1 MGKVATMDFHVTS
14 ECSQECP
21 YCWGPQDFETAVDT
35 ATALSIL
42 QKMRD
47 SEVRRVVFTGGDPL
61 QRADIAELI
70 RAAREMGLEVAL
82 STTGDKLT
90 EEFLAA
96 TAGAIDLISLPL
108 DGSTE
113 EINAQTKK
121 PGHFAAIMSALA
133 LLSRYPK
140 VDVKLCTPVTRKNID
155 DVVNIAALID
165 GWARGVGNRVFY
177 NVFQTFPRSM
187 TPRRWDE
194 LVVSSAEFERMAANV
209 RTHGFRIQINFL
221 THAMLD
227 RIYVM
232 VFPDGSLV
240 VPSGP
245 DYRNLGRFLDIPDLD
260 AALERSDFAA
270 SRHFAHSLGWGKRPT
285 TGPGLVPALRSHLS

>member
-35 ATALSIL
+35 VTALAIL

-61 QRADIAELI
+61 QRPDIAELI
-70 RAAREMGLEVAL
+70 RAARDMGLEVAL

-121 PGHFAAIMSALA
+121 PGHFAAIMDALA

-140 VDVKLCTPVTRKNID
+140 VDVKLCTPVMRKNID

-165 GWARGVGNRVFY
+165 RWARGVSNRVFY

-187 TPRRWDE
+187 TPRQWDE
-194 LVVSSAEFERMAANV
+194 LVVSDAEFERMAANI
-209 RTHGFRIQINFL
+209 RAHGFRIQINFL

-260 AALERSDFAA
+260 AALEHSDFAV
-270 SRHFAHSLGWGKRPT
+270 SRHFAHSLRWEKQSRET
-285 TGPGLVPALRSHLS
+285 SLVPVLRDHLP